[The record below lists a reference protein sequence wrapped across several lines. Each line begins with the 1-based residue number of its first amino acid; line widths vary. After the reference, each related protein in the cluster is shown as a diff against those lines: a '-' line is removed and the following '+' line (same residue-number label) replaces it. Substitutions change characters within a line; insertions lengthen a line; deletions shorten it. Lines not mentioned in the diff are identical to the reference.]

1 MREEGY
7 ISPRQAGVL
16 LWFTILPTAILFLP
30 SLLALRARQD
40 SWLAVILAALAAG
53 IPALGIYLL
62 AQRFP
67 HYTLFQYCE
76 LILGKLAGKMMALV
90 FVLAFFLLNS
100 VVIREFSEFLTTAVM
115 PETPCLFFACSI
127 VAVAI
132 YAARNGLEV
141 IARCTDFIM
150 PLLVSFIVVI
160 LLFATPE
167 MSLRNIFPFLESGI
181 RPVLGGSLIT
191 WPFLGQVIIL
201 AIYGAFVN
209 PPRSLGWSLISGL
222 LGIAFF
228 LGLVTMGVILVFGAC
243 ETTRLTFAGYTLARV
258 VSLGEFFERI
268 EVLFLAIWVAGVFI
282 KITLNLYVVALGL
295 ATVTGLKEYRPLVAP
310 LGALNVALAVFMYS
324 NLSDIRQDL
333 LTVEPGWTLTWQ
345 FGLPLLLL
353 LVAWVRGQRRTGT

>member
-7 ISPRQAGVL
+7 ISPRQASVL
-16 LWFTILPTAILFLP
+16 LWFAILPTAILFLP
-30 SLLALRARQD
+30 ALLTLRARQD
-40 SWLAVILAALAAG
+40 SWLAVILATLAAG
-53 IPALGIYLL
+53 IPALVIYLL
-62 AQRFP
+62 ALRFP

-76 LILGKLAGKMMALV
+76 LILGHLAGKIVAMV
-90 FVLAFFLLNS
+90 FVLAFFLLNA

-115 PETPCLFFACSI
+115 PETPFLFFACSI
-127 VAVAI
+127 VTVAV

-150 PLLVSFIVVI
+150 PLLVAFFVVI

-167 MSLRNIFPFLESGI
+167 MSLRNILPFLENGI

-191 WPFLGQVIIL
+191 WPFMGQVIIL
-201 AIYGAFVN
+201 ATYGAFVN

-228 LGLVTMGVILVFGAC
+228 LVLVTMGVILAFGAS
-243 ETTRLTFAGYTLARV
+243 EATTLIFAGYNLARI
-258 VSLGEFFERI
+258 VSLGQFLERI

-282 KITLNLYVVALGL
+282 KIALNLYVVALGL
-295 ATVTGLKEYRPLVAP
+295 ATVTGLKEYQPLVAP
-310 LGALNVALAVFMYS
+310 LGALNVAMAAYMYRNIS
-324 NLSDIRQDL
+324 EIRLDL

-345 FGLPLLLL
+345 FILPLLLL
-353 LVAWVRGQRRTGT
+353 LVAWVRGQRRTGA